1 MESPLVSCIIPM
13 FNSENT
19 ICACLESIVNIDYQP
34 LEVIVVNDGSTD
46 NSVEVTKAFIEKDER
61 KGIDFILLGED
72 ANRGISS
79 AKNLG
84 MKNMK
89 GAYFF
94 FAGSD
99 DLQFPNRV
107 SEPLAY
113 LEENPDVDVVYS
125 DCELWHEAKG
135 DNNYCKRG
143 FPDGMT
149 NENSF
154 LFQLK
159 RSYLW
164 SGVLL
169 ARRCAQL
176 EFDEGLSSAVD
187 YDWYFNQ
194 YFAGRLIHFIDSS
207 LARYRL
213 HEKNTSKKLRKS
225 TENVLTILQKY
236 DFTKAY
242 DELCKTSNSDELQL
256 SFAWYHFML
265 KQFDQALEKLSK
277 VENGNFEANFLEAII
292 YATNSD
298 FASSADRFRSICTEN
313 PERPEVLNNLAV
325 CLIHST
331 GEIEEAKNLL
341 TKAKRINPN
350 YLDAKNNLRLLSKD
364 FYDTQELNLTRKP
377 LRTELT
383 HIDNY
388 N

>member
-1 MESPLVSCIIPM
+1 M

-19 ICACLESIVNIDYQP
+19 ICACLESIVKIDYRP
-34 LEVIVVNDGSTD
+34 LEVIVVNDGSID
-46 NSVEVTKAFIEKDER
+46 KSVEVTQEFIEKNEG
-61 KGIDFILLGED
+61 KGIDFTVLGDEI
-72 ANRGISS
+72 NRGISS
-79 AKNLG
+79 AKNRG
-84 MKNMK
+84 MKHMK
-89 GAYFF
+89 GAYFL

-99 DLQFPNRV
+99 DIQFPQRI

-113 LEENPDVDVVYS
+113 LEENPKVDVVYS
-125 DCELWHEAKG
+125 DCEFWHEAKG
-135 DNNYCKRG
+135 DNNFCKRG
-143 FPDGMT
+143 FPHGMT

-164 SGVLL
+164 SGVLF

-213 HEKNTSKKLRKS
+213 HKKNTSKNLRKS

-236 DFTKAY
+236 DFPKAY

-265 KQFDQALEKLSK
+265 KQFDQALEKLSQ
-277 VENGNFEANFLEAII
+277 VETENFEGNFLEAII
-292 YATNSD
+292 YASKSD
-298 FASSADRFRSICTEN
+298 FARSADQFRSICQIN
-313 PERPEVLNNLAV
+313 SDSPEALNNLAV
-325 CLIHST
+325 CLVHSKN
-331 GEIEEAKNLL
+331 EIVEAKNLL
-341 TKAKRINPN
+341 LKATRINSN
-350 YLDAKNNLRLLSKD
+350 YLDAKNNLRLLSTNYSVSKK
-364 FYDTQELNLTRKP
+364 LALTVKP
-377 LRTELT
+377 LRTRLT

-388 N
+388 K